1 MPARKYKSLNILIN
15 ACMEV
20 VESRDLHV
28 PDSARSH
35 VIQVSREA
43 AILLR
48 GLGCQ
53 DRAVITA
60 AAFAFLSYTN
70 KNYKYVSLLLVLSLD

>member
-1 MPARKYKSLNILIN
+1 MPARKYKSLNILID

-28 PDSARSH
+28 PDSARSL
-35 VIQVSREA
+35 VLQVSREA

-48 GLGCQ
+48 GLVQ
-53 DRAVITA
+53 DRTVITA